1 MWKTHT
7 DRKWGYGKRYANGND
22 EKVVVAIRISNKPD
36 FKTKAT
42 KKDKGQCIIIKK
54 SILEEDLHSLTYI
67 HPI

>member
-1 MWKTHT
+1 M
-7 DRKWGYGKRYANGND
+7 
-22 EKVVVAIRISNKPD
+22 VVAIHISNKTD

-54 SILEEDLHSLTYI
+54 SILEEDLHSLIYI

>member
-7 DRKWGYGKRYANGND
+7 DRKWGDGKRYANGND
-22 EKVVVAIRISNKPD
+22 EKVVVAIHISNKTD

-54 SILEEDLHSLTYI
+54 SILEEDLHSLIYI